1 MTNMHARISK
11 TSVLTGKTRT
21 MEFTKYSQEEFD
33 RLLFAY
39 QEGKFVSLNE
49 AFPLLTE
56 KAIEFIKNGTLP
68 NEWDDNS

>member
-1 MTNMHARISK
+1 MTNMHARVVRK
-11 TSVLTGKTRT
+11 SVLNGKTRT
-21 MEFTKYSQEEFD
+21 MEFKKYSQEEFD

-39 QEGKFVSLNE
+39 QEGKFASLNE

-68 NEWDDNS
+68 NEWDENV

>member
-1 MTNMHARISK
+1 MTNMPARISK
-11 TSVLTGKTRT
+11 ESILTGKTRT
-21 MEFTKYSQEEFD
+21 MEFSKYSQEEFD

-39 QEGKFVSLNE
+39 QKGKFASLND
-49 AFPLLTE
+49 AFPLLTS

>member
-1 MTNMHARISK
+1 MHARISK

-39 QEGKFVSLNE
+39 QEGKLASLNE

>member
-1 MTNMHARISK
+1 MTNMPARISRE
-11 TSVLTGKTRT
+11 SILTGKTRT
-21 MEFTKYSQEEFD
+21 MEFSKYSQEEFD

-39 QEGKFVSLNE
+39 QEGKFASLND
-49 AFPLLTE
+49 AFPLLTS

>member
-1 MTNMHARISK
+1 MHARISK